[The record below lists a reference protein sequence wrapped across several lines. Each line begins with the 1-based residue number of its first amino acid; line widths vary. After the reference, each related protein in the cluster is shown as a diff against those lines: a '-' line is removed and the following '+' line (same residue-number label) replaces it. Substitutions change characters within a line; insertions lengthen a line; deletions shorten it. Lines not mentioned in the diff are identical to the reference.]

1 MKKIILSFVF
11 IWFFIGSLAH
21 FIFTGSEAKIIP
33 DYIPWHMAD
42 VYVSGFLEMLGA
54 LGLLSKKTRP
64 YAGFGL
70 FCLTIAVTPANVY
83 MAMHASK
90 YPDIAPWILNARL
103 VFQLIFLWMISW
115 SSEIRWRLH

>member
-1 MKKIILSFVF
+1 MKKFILIFVF

-21 FIFTGSEAKIIP
+21 FLFTSSEAKIIP
-33 DYIPWHMAD
+33 DYISYHVMD
-42 VYVSGFLEMLGA
+42 VYVSGFFEMLGA